1 MSLKIQRSQQPE
13 GTMPDEIKPPA
24 PPSFGVSFWESFK
37 NFFAKIWASV
47 RKLSPK
53 ILGPLA
59 ALVVIV
65 TSVILVSMGF
75 KELQIGGLLGKL
87 LGKKGG
93 VNSDLGPTVET
104 ANSIDPKRVGP
115 DGKVIQEGVPDQTGS
130 TQAVVVP
137 IKPPGL
143 FSDPNTV
150 VFTAPGEDKS
160 TTVVLPTGVTNKQ
173 VDQVVV
179 INQTTVA
186 VTVRDNTGLPVSKV
200 DDLLKKYGK

>member
-1 MSLKIQRSQQPE
+1 
-13 GTMPDEIKPPA
+13 MPNEIKPPA
-24 PPSFGVSFWESFK
+24 PSFGASFWTSFK
-37 NFFAKIWASV
+37 NFFARIWAFI

-53 ILGPLA
+53 VLGPLA

-65 TSVILVSMGF
+65 IAVVLVSIGF
-75 KELQIGGLLGKL
+75 KELQIGGVLGKL

-93 VNSDLGPTVET
+93 SNPDRGPTVET

-115 DGKVIQEGVPDQTGS
+115 DGKLIPEGVPDQQGD

-137 IKPPGL
+137 IKPSGL

-150 VFTAPGEDKS
+150 VFTAPGDDKP

-179 INQTTVA
+179 INPTTVA
-186 VTVRDNTGLPVSKV
+186 VTVKDNTGVPASKV
-200 DDLLKKYGK
+200 DDLLKKYSK

>member
-1 MSLKIQRSQQPE
+1 
-13 GTMPDEIKPPA
+13 MPDEIKPPA
-24 PPSFGVSFWESFK
+24 PPSFGLSFWESFK
-37 NFFAKIWASV
+37 NLFVRMWVFI

-59 ALVVIV
+59 ALVVIAIAV
-65 TSVILVSMGF
+65 LLVSIGF

-93 VNSDLGPTVET
+93 SSPDRGPTVET
-104 ANSIDPKRVGP
+104 ANSIDPKRIGP
-115 DGKVIQEGVPDQTGS
+115 DGKLIPEGVPDQTGS

-137 IKPPGL
+137 IQPPGL

-150 VFTAPGEDKS
+150 VFTAPGDDKT
-160 TTVVLPTGVTNKQ
+160 TTVVLPTGVTSKQ

-179 INQTTVA
+179 ITPSTVA
-186 VTVRDNTGLPVSKV
+186 VTVKDNTGIPASKV
-200 DDLLKKYGK
+200 EDLLKKYSK